1 MKLSFDRAQWM
12 LMGGESWLMLRTEAR
27 NAQKFCDDM
36 KPGRVYDAELK
47 EHREKRSLDANAYAW
62 VLLGKLAAKLNI
74 PKEEVYRQIIRDVGD
89 NYEILPIRDEAV
101 DKWISAWEEKG
112 IGWCCDVLGK
122 SKLGGY
128 TNVIAYYGSSTY
140 DSKQMSNF
148 ISLIVQECGEQDIET
163 ATPRE
168 LSLLLEAVDG

>member
-148 ISLIVQECGEQDIET
+148 ISLIVQECEEQDIET

-168 LSLLLEAVDG
+168 LSLLLGAVNG

>member
-62 VLLGKLAAKLNI
+62 VLLGKLASKLNL

-148 ISLIVQECGEQDIET
+148 ISLIVQECEEQDIET

-168 LSLLLEAVDG
+168 LSLLLGAVDG

>member
-140 DSKQMSNF
+140 DSKQMSDF
-148 ISLIVQECGEQDIET
+148 ISLIVQECEEQDIET

-168 LSLLLEAVDG
+168 LSLLLGAVDG

>member
-140 DSKQMSNF
+140 DSKQMSDF
-148 ISLIVQECGEQDIET
+148 ISLIVQECREQDIET

-168 LSLLLEAVDG
+168 LSLLLGAVHG

>member
-148 ISLIVQECGEQDIET
+148 ISLIVQECVEQDIET

-168 LSLLLEAVDG
+168 LSLLLGAVNG

>member
-148 ISLIVQECGEQDIET
+148 ISLIVQECEEQDIET

-168 LSLLLEAVDG
+168 LSLLLGAVDG

>member
-140 DSKQMSNF
+140 DSKQMSDF
-148 ISLIVQECGEQDIET
+148 ISLIVQECEEQDIET

-168 LSLLLEAVDG
+168 LSLLLGAVNG